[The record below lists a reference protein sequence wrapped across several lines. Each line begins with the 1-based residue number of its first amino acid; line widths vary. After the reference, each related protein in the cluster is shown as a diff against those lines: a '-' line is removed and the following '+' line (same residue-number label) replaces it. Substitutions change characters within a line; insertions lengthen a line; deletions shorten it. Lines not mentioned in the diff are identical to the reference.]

1 MRILICDPDQVSRNW
16 IHRILNDNP
25 EYQAVADSPDVS
37 SLFEAGKKA
46 DADVVVLAAASS
58 GDVQAV
64 SRLVEEAGIAVIVV
78 TVAADG
84 ATIWSGI
91 NQGIS
96 GYLLKDRLSHE
107 LCLCLSATEAGGI
120 FLSPPLARLL
130 INYIADQVVVPAD
143 AKDSASEIYQRLLP
157 RERETLQRLAAGQ
170 STEQIAAEMSVALST
185 VRTYVSRVLRKV
197 AVRTRGE
204 AIALA
209 YRTGYCS
216 PVPSDCEFL
225 PKPTDVGTL

>member
-1 MRILICDPDQVSRNW
+1 MRILVCDPDQVSRNW

-25 EYQAVADSPDVS
+25 EYQAVADSAEVS
-37 SLFEAGKKA
+37 SLFEACRKA
-46 DADVVVLAAASS
+46 DADVVVLAAAS
-58 GDVQAV
+58 GDGQAV

-78 TVAADG
+78 TVATDG
-84 ATIWSGI
+84 ATIWSSI

-216 PVPSDCEFL
+216 PVTSDCEFL
-225 PKPTDVGTL
+225 PKPTDVGAL